1 MKSFS
6 SGLVTALLVLCF
18 SISIPAQN
26 TIGKRAYQI
35 YQSFY
40 GSTQTGLLVDK
51 SLGALSPRAFSKP
64 ELDST
69 NKMSAY
75 GFESLYLTMALSPV
89 NEVIKNENK

>member
-40 GSTQTGLLVDK
+40 GSTQTGLLTDK
-51 SLGALSPRAFSKP
+51 SLGALNPRDFSKSVM
-64 ELDST
+64 DST
-69 NKMSAY
+69 NKMSSQ
-75 GFESLYLTMALSPV
+75 GFGILWTHYCS
-89 NEVIKNENK
+89 